1 MRRATSASCTPLIE
15 DIRGISTRLFPS
27 TNIAPMTERKTPI
40 EQALDLFFYAPL
52 GLLVNAQE
60 VVPQLIEKGHQQV
73 AVARMFGKFAVEQEG
88 PKQIANLQKQVQK
101 VAEQVTGRSRPGVAP
116 STNGTGSGSVSAAT
130 QTSAP
135 VVPPK
140 AHGPE
145 ATALAI
151 PDYDSLSASQVV
163 PRLEGLSVDE
173 LASVEAYEAEHRGRK
188 TILNKI
194 AQLQS

>member
-1 MRRATSASCTPLIE
+1 MLRATCASCTPPID
-15 DIRGISTRLFPS
+15 DIRGISTRLRPS
-27 TNIAPMTERKTPI
+27 TNIARMTERKSPI

-52 GLLVNAQE
+52 GLLMNAQE

-101 VAEQVTGRSRPGVAP
+101 VAEQVTSRSRPASAP
-116 STNGTGSGSVSAAT
+116 STNGSTSMPAT

-140 AHGPE
+140 AHGP
-145 ATALAI
+145 AASALAI

-163 PRLEGLSVDE
+163 PRLEGLSGEE
-173 LASVEAYEAEHRGRK
+173 LASVEAYEVEHRGRK

>member
-1 MRRATSASCTPLIE
+1 MAR
-15 DIRGISTRLFPS
+15 
-27 TNIAPMTERKTPI
+27 MTERKSPI
-40 EQALDLFFYAPL
+40 EQAFDLFFYAPL
-52 GLLVNAQE
+52 GMLLNAQE

-101 VAEQVTGRSRPGVAP
+101 VAEQVTSRGRPATP
-116 STNGTGSGSVSAAT
+116 SSNGATHAAAT

-140 AHGPE
+140 AHGP
-145 ATALAI
+145 AASSLAI

-163 PRLEGLSVDE
+163 PRLEGLSTEE

-194 AQLQS
+194 TQLQS

>member
-1 MRRATSASCTPLIE
+1 MAW
-15 DIRGISTRLFPS
+15 
-27 TNIAPMTERKTPI
+27 MTERKSPI

-52 GLLVNAQE
+52 GLLMNAQE

-73 AVARMFGKFAVEQEG
+73 VVARMFGKFAIEQEA
-88 PKQIANLQKQVQK
+88 PKQIAGLQKQVQK
-101 VAEQVTGRSRPGVAP
+101 VAEQLTTRGRPASTKAP
-116 STNGTGSGSVSAAT
+116 ATASGNGATQVPPT

-135 VVPPK
+135 VAAPP
-140 AHGPE
+140 AHGP
-145 ATALAI
+145 AAAALAI

-163 PRLEGLSVDE
+163 PRLEGLSAEE
-173 LASVEAYEAEHRGRK
+173 LASVESYEAQHRGRK

>member
-1 MRRATSASCTPLIE
+1 
-15 DIRGISTRLFPS
+15 
-27 TNIAPMTERKTPI
+27 MTERKSPI

-52 GLLVNAQE
+52 GLLMNAQE

-88 PKQIANLQKQVQK
+88 PKQISNLQKQVQK
-101 VAEQVTGRSRPGVAP
+101 VAEQVSGRARPDTTPSRSPSPSTP
-116 STNGTGSGSVSAAT
+116 STNGSEVPAT

-135 VVPPK
+135 VAAAR
-140 AHGPE
+140 AHGP
-145 ATALAI
+145 AAASLAI

-163 PRLEGLSVDE
+163 PRLEGLSAEE

>member
-1 MRRATSASCTPLIE
+1 
-15 DIRGISTRLFPS
+15 
-27 TNIAPMTERKTPI
+27 MTERKSPI

-52 GLLVNAQE
+52 GLLMNAQE

-88 PKQIANLQKQVQK
+88 PKQIANLQKHVQK
-101 VAEQVTGRSRPGVAP
+101 VAEQLTGRAAVSQAEKAPKPAAAAP
-116 STNGTGSGSVSAAT
+116 SSNGSEDVPAT

-135 VVPPK
+135 VVSPP
-140 AHGPE
+140 AHGPGA
-145 ATALAI
+145 ATLAI

-163 PRLEGLSVDE
+163 PRLEGLSSDE
-173 LASVEAYEAEHRGRK
+173 LASVEAYEAAHRGRK

>member
-1 MRRATSASCTPLIE
+1 
-15 DIRGISTRLFPS
+15 
-27 TNIAPMTERKTPI
+27 MTDRKSPI

-52 GLLVNAQE
+52 GLLMNAQE

-73 AVARMFGKFAVEQEG
+73 AVARMFGKFAIEQEA
-88 PKQIANLQKQVQK
+88 PKQIAQLQKRAQK
-101 VAEQVTGRSRPGVAP
+101 VAEQLASRGPRPVAEKPAPASTVASTP
-116 STNGTGSGSVSAAT
+116 SGNGATEMPAT

-135 VVPPK
+135 VAAAR
-140 AHGPE
+140 AHGPAA
-145 ATALAI
+145 ATLAI

-163 PRLEGLSVDE
+163 PRLEGLSADE

-194 AQLQS
+194 AQLQG

>member
-1 MRRATSASCTPLIE
+1 
-15 DIRGISTRLFPS
+15 
-27 TNIAPMTERKTPI
+27 MTDRKSPI

-52 GLLVNAQE
+52 GLLMNAQE
-60 VVPQLIEKGHQQV
+60 VVPQLVEKGHQQV

-88 PKQIANLQKQVQK
+88 PKQIANLQQQVQK
-101 VAEQVTGRSRPGVAP
+101 VAEQVTGRVRPGAGAAP
-116 STNGTGSGSVSAAT
+116 STNGAASTPAT

-140 AHGPE
+140 AHGP
-145 ATALAI
+145 AASALAI

-163 PRLEGLSVDE
+163 PRLEGLSVEE

-194 AQLQS
+194 TQLQS